1 MRRGGKAARLAGP
14 QHTAEDSAAPLGAGR
29 GRAARKAFG
38 SEDISSRRGA
48 IRTEHESQKEDS
60 HPRRRLQQRRL
71 RGDTEE
77 MLSPQWL
84 PGDQAPL
91 PAATPPRRFL
101 GMPLAVCHRIGQFL
115 PALQEG
121 YPEVAAA
128 GRASV
133 DG

>member
-71 RGDTEE
+71 RGDAESGF
-77 MLSPQWL
+77 L
-84 PGDQAPL
+84 AIKPL
-91 PAATPPRRFL
+91 CLQRPPHAAFW
-101 GMPLAVCHRIGQFL
+101 FL